1 MENTNQDMMPFD
13 LPKNRSSVIK
23 VIGVGGGGSN
33 AVNHMYTSGINGV
46 DFVICN
52 TDAQAL
58 ENSPVP
64 NRIQLGVS
72 LTEGLGAGAN
82 PSVGEEAAKES
93 ISEIGKLLE
102 TNTKM
107 VFITAGMGGGTGTGA
122 APVIAKVARDMGVL
136 TVGIVTSPFVFEGKM
151 RQEQAEKGIDAL
163 RSVVDSLVVINNNK
177 LREVYGNLGFKAGFA
192 KADEVLSTAA
202 RGIAEVITH
211 HYTTNIDLR
220 DAKTVLANSGTAIMG
235 AATAMGEGRAK
246 QAISEALDSP
256 LLNDN
261 HIRGAKNVLLLI
273 VSGSNEITI
282 DEIGEVNDHI
292 QTEAGGAA
300 NIIMGIGEDESLGDE
315 ISITIIATGFDP
327 EQQKQVIGKAPA
339 KIVHPLE
346 DDQAISTSLYDAPVK
361 MDEDDIDLRLDEE
374 LERAEL
380 AAKEAEEEQQTS
392 LFQSD
397 DYDKPLHP
405 TAQPLEEEKT
415 ESTEEVVDQPRFEA
429 PEEEEVVIE
438 DHPMFK
444 LQAEEAPETQNEQAS
459 NFEANE
465 ISETP
470 SSAEA
475 VNEEAEN
482 TESGT
487 EIDFNFFEIDASE
500 AKAEDAIEV
509 QESAI
514 TNEVEDQQNF
524 ESPIESNSN
533 GERRVYSL
541 ADYEELEAKLNSSS
555 EASANLAK
563 GKKEEAPIEKQ
574 DADLQFEVKT
584 KSPDKAP
591 NTTPLNGDPMD
602 SSIAESMRLKA
613 EERRAK
619 LKAFNYR
626 FKNNPHGINDAD
638 NEPAYKRHGI
648 NIDQS
653 AHSDQSSQGRMT
665 LGDGDQ
671 GPELKGNNSFLHD
684 NVD

>member
-444 LQAEEAPETQNEQAS
+444 LQAEEAAETQNEQAS

-482 TESGT
+482 TESGND
-487 EIDFNFFEIDASE
+487 IDFNFFEIDASE
-500 AKAEDAIEV
+500 AKAEEAIEA

-514 TNEVEDQQNF
+514 TNEVEDQQDF

-591 NTTPLNGDPMD
+591 STSPLNGDPMD